1 MGLRGL
7 RGRHLLWLADFTP
20 EEITYIVD
28 MALDFKRRFYAGEK
42 IIPVLRGRSI
52 GLLFEKPST
61 RTRVSL
67 EVAVYQLGAQPIY
80 MSWRELQLGRG
91 ETVAD
96 TARVLSRYLDALVAR
111 VRRHSDLEE
120 LARYSTIPVING
132 LSDLTHPLQALADVM
147 TIREKLR
154 RVKGVKLSFIGDGS
168 DNVLHSLLIV
178 GAKLGMHVT
187 VATPPQLQPHPKVM
201 KVVEEAARESGAVIE
216 IIEDPIEAVR
226 GADVVYT
233 DVWVS
238 MGQEDVAEEKIK
250 LLKRY
255 QVNSKLMDAAGDK
268 AIFMHCLPAKRG
280 QEVTDDVIDGPRS
293 VVWDQ
298 AENRLHTH
306 KAVLALLIP

>member
-147 TIREKLR
+147 TIREKLG

>member
-28 MALDFKRRFYAGEK
+28 TALDFKRRFYAGEK

-147 TIREKLR
+147 TIREKLG